1 MTFVISKEITANN
14 FVSIFLPSIIIVPC
28 LDCGSLDFLLLFH
41 RALGRVFEF
50 SVILFGWSS
59 NVCVMTESC
68 RRVIDVDGEINP
80 SKTRNP
86 NDENN

>member
-1 MTFVISKEITANN
+1 M
-14 FVSIFLPSIIIVPC
+14 IVPC

-50 SVILFGWSS
+50 SVILLGWSS
-59 NVCVMTESC
+59 IVFAMTESC